1 MILKQE
7 TIIKYGGY
15 ISGLYIPYIYIYMQ
29 YMFAGTFRWDLN

>member
-15 ISGLYIPYIYIYMQ
+15 ISGLYIPYIYIYAV
-29 YMFAGTFRWDLN
+29 YVRRHF